1 VSFLKDLR
9 HALGSAALDEA
20 EQRQLSIAEE
30 SRYIA
35 PAFDSVEGC
44 KPVTQVSVYGLLL
57 IASPLCFGARADCTR
72 IFGL

>member
-9 HALGSAALDEA
+9 HAHGSAALDEA

-35 PAFDSVEGC
+35 PAFNSVEGC
-44 KPVTQVSVYGLLL
+44 KPVTQVS
-57 IASPLCFGARADCTR
+57 ASGPFVVFRNRQQSD
-72 IFGL
+72 